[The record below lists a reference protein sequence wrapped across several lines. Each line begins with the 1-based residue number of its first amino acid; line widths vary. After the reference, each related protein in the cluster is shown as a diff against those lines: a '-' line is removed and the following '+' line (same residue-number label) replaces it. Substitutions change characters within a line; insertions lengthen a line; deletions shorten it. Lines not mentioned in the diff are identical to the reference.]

1 MYQWFCLP
9 PPVVGLCYTCI
20 PAPKVRARE
29 RENRAVSRPDHPLS
43 ADLCSPGTWIRF
55 FLHAE
60 RTHHDSMPP
69 IGYSPD
75 NPRYW
80 TKQYLLHKKYI
91 PNPVSL
97 PDWSASLN
105 RPIAT
110 FTFLFL
116 DALELDNFK
125 VDTSSRI
132 SDLIPE
138 NLIRELEKAYTGFM
152 ALSQTGIDHVVS
164 SLRGSGPFGGDP
176 NVKSI
181 VLGMAAA
188 RAGILLSH
196 SRSMG
201 TAKVV
206 PQTY

>member
-1 MYQWFCLP
+1 
-9 PPVVGLCYTCI
+9 
-20 PAPKVRARE
+20 
-29 RENRAVSRPDHPLS
+29 
-43 ADLCSPGTWIRF
+43 
-55 FLHAE
+55 
-60 RTHHDSMPP
+60 MPP

-97 PDWSASLN
+97 PDWSAPLN